1 MKRFVWLGDGVY
13 VPLEK
18 VILIADYNEPQSKKL
33 VKSAKESGKLYDF
46 TRGAKKKSIVLIST
60 GGIIISPYES
70 WQIKES
76 AEDAE
81 LEKQRAHR
89 KAIELD

>member
-18 VILIADYNEPQSKKL
+18 VILIADYDEPQSKKL
-33 VKSAKESGKLYDF
+33 VKAAKENGKLYDF
-46 TRGAKKKSIVLIST
+46 TRGAKKKSIVLINT

-76 AEDAE
+76 AEDDK
-81 LEKQRAHR
+81 LERQRAHR
-89 KAIELD
+89 EAIELD